1 MVSLSPGPMGL
12 IRMLVNSKTSSR
24 TLEGKGAFI
33 NDVTD
38 LRDEAR
44 TVVWKKSTLSCMFMN
59 ISVINVTSFVFHVT

>member
-44 TVVWKKSTLSCMFMN
+44 MFGAILTFKVV
-59 ISVINVTSFVFHVT
+59 FVVESRLTCKRWSNP